1 MTTTKQKKWSSA
13 PLPFQGQK
21 RNFASNY
28 REVLKQYP
36 DCKIIVDLFGG
47 SGLLARISK
56 DERPDARVIFND
68 YDDFSKRIENIG
80 NTNRLLQELRDAV
93 AGIPRHKIL
102 PKEKK
107 DEIITIIEKEQG
119 YVDYITLSSS
129 LLFSM
134 KYELTLE
141 GMKKQTFYNNIRKN
155 DYSSADGY
163 LDGIEIV
170 KGDYKDI
177 FAKYGNAPD
186 VLYLIDPPYL
196 STDCSS
202 YNNSYWKLSDY
213 LDVLRVLEGTNYVYF
228 TSDKSSIVELCEWLG
243 DGRVTANPFIGA
255 EKICIQESQNYNSSY
270 TDIMLFKRA

>member
-1 MTTTKQKKWSSA
+1 MTQTKKRWSSA

-21 RNFASNY
+21 RNFASIY

-56 DERPDARVIFND
+56 DERPDARVVFND

-93 AGIPRHKIL
+93 ADIPRHKIL
-102 PKEKK
+102 SKEKK
-107 DEIITIIEKEQG
+107 DEVISIIEKDHG

-134 KYELTLE
+134 KYELDIE
-141 GMKKQTFYNNIRKN
+141 GFRKQTFYNNVRKN
-155 DYSSADGY
+155 DYPLADGY

-213 LDVLRVLEGTNYVYF
+213 LDVLRVLEGSNYVYF
-228 TSDKSSIVELCEWLG
+228 TSDKSSIVELCDWLG
-243 DGRVTANPFIGA
+243 DGRVTRNPFIGA
-255 EKICIQESQNYNSSY
+255 KMITVQEHQNPISSY
-270 TDIMLFKRA
+270 TDIMLYKRA

>member
-1 MTTTKQKKWSSA
+1 M
-13 PLPFQGQK
+13 PFQGQK
-21 RNFASNY
+21 RNFASIY

-68 YDDFSKRIENIG
+68 YDDFFKRIENIG
-80 NTNRLLQELRDAV
+80 NTNRLLQELRDVV
-93 AGIPRHKIL
+93 AGTPRHKIL
-102 PKEKK
+102 SKEKK
-107 DEIITIIEKEQG
+107 DEVISIIEKEQG

-134 KYELTLE
+134 KYELDIE
-141 GMKKQTFYNNIRKN
+141 GFRKQTFYNNIRKN
-155 DYSSADGY
+155 DYPSADGY

-228 TSDKSSIVELCEWLG
+228 TSDKSSIVELCDWLG
-243 DGRVTANPFIGA
+243 DGRVTRNPFIGA
-255 EKICIQESQNYNSSY
+255 KMITVQEHQNPISSY
-270 TDIMLFKRA
+270 TDIMLYKRA

>member
-1 MTTTKQKKWSSA
+1 MTKTKKRWSSA

-21 RNFASNY
+21 RNFASIY

-93 AGIPRHKIL
+93 DGIPRHKIL

-155 DYSSADGY
+155 DYPSADGY
-163 LDGIEIV
+163 LDDIEIV

-177 FAKYGNAPD
+177 SAKYGNAPD

>member
-1 MTTTKQKKWSSA
+1 MTQTKKRWSSA

-21 RNFASNY
+21 RNFASIY

-56 DERPDARVIFND
+56 DERPDARVVFND

-93 AGIPRHKIL
+93 ADIPRHKIL
-102 PKEKK
+102 SKEKK
-107 DEIITIIEKEQG
+107 DEVISIIEKEHG

-129 LLFSM
+129 LLF
-134 KYELTLE
+134 
-141 GMKKQTFYNNIRKN
+141 
-155 DYSSADGY
+155 
-163 LDGIEIV
+163 
-170 KGDYKDI
+170 
-177 FAKYGNAPD
+177 
-186 VLYLIDPPYL
+186 LYLIDPPYL

-213 LDVLRVLEGTNYVYF
+213 LDVLRVLESSNYVYF
-228 TSDKSSIVELCEWLG
+228 TSDKSSIVELCDWLG
-243 DGRVTANPFIGA
+243 DGRVTRNPFIGA
-255 EKICIQESQNYNSSY
+255 KMITVQEHQNPISSY
-270 TDIMLFKRA
+270 TDIMLYKRA

>member
-1 MTTTKQKKWSSA
+1 MTKTKKRWSSA

-21 RNFASNY
+21 RNFASIY

-68 YDDFSKRIENIG
+68 YDDFFKRIENIG
-80 NTNRLLQELRDAV
+80 NTNRLLQELRDVV
-93 AGIPRHKIL
+93 AGTPRHKIL
-102 PKEKK
+102 SKEKK
-107 DEIITIIEKEQG
+107 DEVISIIEKEQG

-134 KYELTLE
+134 KYELDIE
-141 GMKKQTFYNNIRKN
+141 GFRKQTFYNNIRKN
-155 DYSSADGY
+155 DYPSADGY

-213 LDVLRVLEGTNYVYF
+213 LDVLRVLEDTNYVYF
-228 TSDKSSIVELCEWLG
+228 TSDKSSIVELCDWLG
-243 DGRVTANPFIGA
+243 DGKVTSNPFIGA
-255 EKICIQESQNYNSSY
+255 NKICIQEKQNYNSSY

>member
-1 MTTTKQKKWSSA
+1 MTKTKKRWSSA

-21 RNFASNY
+21 RNFASIY

-93 AGIPRHKIL
+93 ADIPRHKIL
-102 PKEKK
+102 SKEKK
-107 DEIITIIEKEQG
+107 DEVISIIEKEHG

-134 KYELTLE
+134 KYELGVE
-141 GMKKQTFYNNIRKN
+141 GFRKQTFYNNVRKN
-155 DYSSADGY
+155 DYPLADGY

-170 KGDYKDI
+170 KGDYRDVFDKYKDEE
-177 FAKYGNAPD
+177 D
-186 VLYLIDPPYL
+186 VLWLIDPPYL

-213 LDVLRVLEGTNYVYF
+213 LDVLRVLEGSNYVYF
-228 TSDKSSIVELCEWLG
+228 TSDKSSIVELCDWLG
-243 DGRVTANPFIGA
+243 DGRVTRNPFIGA
-255 EKICIQESQNYNSSY
+255 KMITVQEHQNPISSY
-270 TDIMLFKRA
+270 TDIMLYKRA

>member
-1 MTTTKQKKWSSA
+1 MTKTKKRWSSA

-21 RNFASNY
+21 RNFASIY

-134 KYELTLE
+134 KYELDIE
-141 GMKKQTFYNNIRKN
+141 GFRKQTFYNNIRKN
-155 DYSSADGY
+155 DYPSADGY

-170 KGDYKDI
+170 KGDYKDV
-177 FAKYGNAPD
+177 FDKYKDENG
-186 VLYLIDPPYL
+186 VLWLIDPPYL

-213 LDVLRVLEGTNYVYF
+213 LDILRILKDTNYVYF
-228 TSDKSSIVELCEWLG
+228 TSDKSSIIELCEWLG
-243 DGRVTANPFIGA
+243 DGRDTRNPFIGA
-255 EKICIQESQNYNSSY
+255 NKICIQEKQNYNSSY
-270 TDIMLFKRA
+270 TDIMLYKRA